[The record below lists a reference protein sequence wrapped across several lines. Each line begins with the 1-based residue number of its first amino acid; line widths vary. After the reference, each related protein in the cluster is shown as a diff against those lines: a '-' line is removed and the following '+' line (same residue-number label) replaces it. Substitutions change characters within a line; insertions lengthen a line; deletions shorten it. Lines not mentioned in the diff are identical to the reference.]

1 MTKQQNP
8 FSDFFSQNFSNNDF
22 TKMFENYQS
31 LPFDVQAF
39 MDTQRKNMQ
48 AVTEAQQT
56 ALEGIQA
63 LAQRQTEILSKM
75 VEENSQI
82 AKGALS
88 EGTPEEK
95 MAKNADLFK
104 AAYER
109 SIKNLN
115 DMAELINKSNQE
127 ATDIINKRVSASMN
141 ELKAAIKSP
150 QKKAA

>member
-1 MTKQQNP
+1 
-8 FSDFFSQNFSNNDF
+8 
-22 TKMFENYQS
+22 MFENYQS

>member
-1 MTKQQNP
+1 
-8 FSDFFSQNFSNNDF
+8 
-22 TKMFENYQS
+22 MFENYQS

-39 MDTQRKNMQ
+39 MDTQRNNMQ